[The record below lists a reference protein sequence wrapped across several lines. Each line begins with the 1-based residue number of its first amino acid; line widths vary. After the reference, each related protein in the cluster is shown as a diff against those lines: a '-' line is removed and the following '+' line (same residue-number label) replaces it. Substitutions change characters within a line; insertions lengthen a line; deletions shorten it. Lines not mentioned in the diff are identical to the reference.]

1 MSDARNE
8 LISGGATDGFT
19 GKEVVLDLRSQ
30 YVCIGTLIGE
40 DHRYLI
46 LKNADVHD
54 LRDSATTRELYV
66 LDCRRHG
73 VNWNRKR
80 VLVRRD
86 EVVSLSLLSDVR
98 E

>member
-1 MSDARNE
+1 MAGEPHSSETAIASEAYVGR
-8 LISGGATDGFT
+8 
-19 GKEVVLDLRSQ
+19 EVVLDLQSQ
-30 YVCIGTLIGE
+30 YVCVGTLVGE
-40 DHRYLI
+40 DHRYLT

-86 EVVSLSLLSDVR
+86 EIVSLSLLADVR

>member
-1 MSDARNE
+1 MPGEPQRSETAIASEAYVGR
-8 LISGGATDGFT
+8 
-19 GKEVVLDLRSQ
+19 EVVLDLQSQ
-30 YVCIGTLIGE
+30 YVCVGTLVGE
-40 DHRYLI
+40 DHRYLT

-86 EVVSLSLLSDVR
+86 EIVSLSLLADVR